1 MAQTK
6 RKRQTKHRGN
16 AVGVIESRGRTGR
29 KPTPGEKSG
38 DPAKLAREREAK
50 LDKRDQPPTWRNAF
64 IKAMIA
70 AIALVVV
77 FVLLLHQSSGAV
89 APLARATGAPVYCP
103 QIEQPVLADV
113 MSWVPPGFGP
123 FESYQAEHTL
133 AGGEKLQLAGLDIEV
148 VFTPGHSPGHL
159 TYVVQSPTHPALLS
173 GDVLF
178 QGSVGR
184 VDLPGGDWGTL
195 ERSIEGLIRAYPPEA
210 VVYPGHMGVT
220 TLGRELTSNPFLAE
234 IRGRIAHA
242 GSVAQPAPAS

>member
-89 APLARATGAPVYCP
+89 ALFPFVLVFYTVISYYSDKFVYDRR
-103 QIEQPVLADV
+103 QKKKAQ
-113 MSWVPPGFGP
+113 
-123 FESYQAEHTL
+123 Q
-133 AGGEKLQLAGLDIEV
+133 AGG
-148 VFTPGHSPGHL
+148 
-159 TYVVQSPTHPALLS
+159 
-173 GDVLF
+173 
-178 QGSVGR
+178 R
-184 VDLPGGDWGTL
+184 
-195 ERSIEGLIRAYPPEA
+195 
-210 VVYPGHMGVT
+210 
-220 TLGRELTSNPFLAE
+220 
-234 IRGRIAHA
+234 
-242 GSVAQPAPAS
+242 